1 MKAGT
6 PAIEWKDTRISFN
19 GKPVLDA
26 LTGVV
31 DRHRITGV
39 LGPSGSGKTTLLRTL
54 SRLHDRTDG
63 FHVEGEVRV
72 DGADIYRGGGR
83 DVYHLRRRVG
93 MVFQTPC
100 VFPVSV
106 RENVLF
112 GVRHLFPER
121 KHQHE
126 QLAEETLRRVFL
138 WEEVKDRLHKPAPTL
153 SQGQQQRLAIA
164 RALAVEP
171 AVLLMDEPTASL
183 DPHSSA
189 AIEDLILSLKS
200 RHTVLL
206 VTHNIPQARRVCDD
220 VIFLH
225 RGTFHECGKNP
236 GFFDNPRTPETKN
249 YLSREPEA

>member
-1 MKAGT
+1 MNANAI
-6 PAIEWKDTRISFN
+6 AIEWNDARISFN

-31 DRHRITGV
+31 KRHHVTGI
-39 LGPSGSGKTTLLRTL
+39 LGPSGSGKTTLLRAL
-54 SRLHDRTDG
+54 SRLHDRTGG
-63 FHVEGEVRV
+63 FRVEGAMRV
-72 DGADIYRGGGR
+72 EGKDIYGEAGL
-83 DVYHLRRRVG
+83 DVYNLRRSVG

-100 VFPVSV
+100 VFPVSI

-112 GVRHLFPER
+112 GARHLFPQR
-121 KHQHE
+121 KQDFE
-126 QLAEETLRRVFL
+126 SLVEATLRRVFL

-164 RALAVEP
+164 RTLAIEP

-189 AIEDLILSLKS
+189 AIEELIVSLKTS
-200 RHTVLL
+200 HTVLL
-206 VTHNIPQARRVCDD
+206 VTHNIPQARRVCDE

-236 GFFDNPRTPETKN
+236 DFFDHPVHPETRN
-249 YLSREPEA
+249 YLRREHGS